1 MRILH
6 VFLCILM
13 AGSAAFAAEPSAS
26 APASRTGIVDVDRV
40 FKEYKATQAKEQELE
55 KFSAAKKEEREKKV
69 SEIRGLRDEML
80 LLNEEN
86 RAKQRQTLEEK
97 LRDLA
102 SFDAQIK
109 ATLQDQRESAV
120 GSLLTRIEK
129 VVNSFAKERGYEL
142 VLSSRAVLYGT
153 DGIDLTDEVV
163 SILNQEYAK
172 GEGGKR

>member
-1 MRILH
+1 
-6 VFLCILM
+6 M